1 MKTLTIGPFKKP
13 KVELIVNNAEPKL
26 TKAIVPV
33 VIILS

>member
-1 MKTLTIGPFKKP
+1 MGPDKKP

-33 VIILS
+33 MIILS